1 MNVHF
6 KNILIMASAAIPG
19 IGSPLSVFL
28 DKYLPEN
35 LENRKINFI
44 TTLIQDFENHSDY
57 VKKELINNDEF
68 INTFL
73 VILEKAI
80 KESRKEK
87 LMAFRN
93 ILLNKVHKK
102 ENFDEESFFI
112 RLVDEFNI
120 DQIKILNY
128 FYHNELNG
136 HCNYRYRNSIQKE
149 LLKKWP
155 NIDYDYLLVCTTELI
170 RYRIII
176 SSKKDLKNGE
186 NSVFSSFGKRFVEY
200 IFSPIDIKDNE

>member
-1 MNVHF
+1 MNTHF
-6 KNILIMASAAIPG
+6 KNILVMASAAIPE

-87 LMAFRN
+87 DT
-93 ILLNKVHKK
+93 V
-102 ENFDEESFFI
+102 
-112 RLVDEFNI
+112 
-120 DQIKILNY
+120 Q
-128 FYHNELNG
+128 
-136 HCNYRYRNSIQKE
+136 
-149 LLKKWP
+149 
-155 NIDYDYLLVCTTELI
+155 YLL
-170 RYRIII
+170 
-176 SSKKDLKNGE
+176 
-186 NSVFSSFGKRFVEY
+186 
-200 IFSPIDIKDNE
+200 